1 MNMWRVYTQTTT
13 YKILAHKLKLEI
25 EKLYKMISL
34 GVSQR

>member
-13 YKILAHKLKLEI
+13 YKILAHKLEI